1 MDLPVEIQ
9 VQILSNIIDPFTIH
23 RIVKVCRLWKE
34 IIEFLENEKGLRFR
48 TIKALKRLM
57 CVESL
62 NESVAIQQEENRGF
76 HRKFK
81 EGKDQGQ
88 LTFSFSRH

>member
-9 VQILSNIIDPFTIH
+9 VQILSNIIDSFTIH

-48 TIKALKRLM
+48 TIKALRRLM

-62 NESVAIQQEENRGF
+62 NESIAIQQEENRGV

-81 EGKDQGQ
+81 EGKDLGQ
-88 LTFSFSRH
+88 